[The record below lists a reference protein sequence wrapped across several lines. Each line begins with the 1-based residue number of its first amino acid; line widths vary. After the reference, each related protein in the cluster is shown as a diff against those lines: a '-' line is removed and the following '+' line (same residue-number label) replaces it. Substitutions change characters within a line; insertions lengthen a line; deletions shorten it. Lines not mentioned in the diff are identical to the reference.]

1 MDQQRPQFFVT
12 PLMEVS
18 VFSYLWIR
26 AGLLTWETFNILSR
40 NKFHQIHKF
49 MQYLLFHGTAD
60 NGVTIFYRYLNG
72 SSFLQLP
79 KITFWQNFLPSP
91 GHLKALPAATCY
103 QIPKPMPH
111 IYFFVMAV
119 HSFQYQ
125 FCFNY
130 LLLHGTNHPKTW
142 HLKIATF
149 NILFRK
155 SLGWQIQLGGS
166 SALWFHMAA
175 WLDQRLQDIP
185 HCPYTHRRTH
195 P

>member
-18 VFSYLWIR
+18 AFSYLWIR

-72 SSFLQLP
+72 SSFPQLP

-111 IYFFVMAV
+111 IYFLSWLYTPSSTNSVSTIYCCME
-119 HSFQYQ
+119 QTT
-125 FCFNY
+125 
-130 LLLHGTNHPKTW
+130 LKPGT
-142 HLKIATF
+142 LK
-149 NILFRK
+149 
-155 SLGWQIQLGGS
+155 
-166 SALWFHMAA
+166 
-175 WLDQRLQDIP
+175 
-185 HCPYTHRRTH
+185 
-195 P
+195 